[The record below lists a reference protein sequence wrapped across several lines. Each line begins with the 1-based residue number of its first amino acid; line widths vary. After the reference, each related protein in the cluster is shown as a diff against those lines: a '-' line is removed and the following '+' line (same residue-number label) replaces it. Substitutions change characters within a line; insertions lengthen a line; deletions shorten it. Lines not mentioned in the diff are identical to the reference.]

1 MSKSGLSAQV
11 SEWDTISEAAKR
23 FKLSPDTIRRMI
35 TRGEIEARRF
45 GPRLIR
51 VNLASI
57 EAAGRPLQ
65 YIDHHEPRTLRRPV
79 EVDHALHDAPDH
91 IALTDAIAGGETE

>member
-1 MSKSGLSAQV
+1 MSATGLSARV
-11 SEWDTISEAAKR
+11 SDWDTITAAAER

-35 TRGEIEARRF
+35 SRGEIEARRF

-57 EAAGRPLQ
+57 ESAGTPLQ
-65 YIDHHEPRTLRRPV
+65 WIS
-79 EVDHALHDAPDH
+79 
-91 IALTDAIAGGETE
+91 GGAE

>member
-1 MSKSGLSAQV
+1 MSVTGLSAQV

-35 TRGEIEARRF
+35 SRGEIEARRF

-57 EAAGRPLQ
+57 EGAAKPLQ
-65 YIDHHEPRTLRRPV
+65 FI
-79 EVDHALHDAPDH
+79 
-91 IALTDAIAGGETE
+91 GGGAS